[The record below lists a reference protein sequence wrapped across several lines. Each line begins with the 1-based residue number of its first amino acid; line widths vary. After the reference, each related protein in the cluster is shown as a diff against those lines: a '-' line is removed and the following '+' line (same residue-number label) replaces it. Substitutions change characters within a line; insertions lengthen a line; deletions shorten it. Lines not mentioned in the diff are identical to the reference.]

1 MILQLCVGVLFMR
14 AGQRN
19 CKQHN
24 LTATF
29 RNCTQHPFVLSRLSA
44 RIVKKCS
51 KEASLIS
58 VGAKAFA
65 SAHETYRETFL
76 AREQFFFPRVK
87 RLGRSA
93 SLFTN
98 AWVAENCNIFITKG
112 IIQKHL
118 IESSSNSRI
127 QKRSLEG

>member
-44 RIVKKCS
+44 RIVEKMKKCS

-65 SAHETYRETFL
+65 SAHETCRETFL
-76 AREQFFFPRVK
+76 EREQFFFP
-87 RLGRSA
+87 LGLNGLGDLLRYSQMHELLKTVTF
-93 SLFTN
+93 S
-98 AWVAENCNIFITKG
+98 
-112 IIQKHL
+112 
-118 IESSSNSRI
+118 
-127 QKRSLEG
+127 

>member
-65 SAHETYRETFL
+65 SAHETSRETFL
-76 AREQFFFPRVK
+76 EREQFFFS
-87 RLGRSA
+87 LGLNGLGDLLRFSQMHELLKTVTF
-93 SLFTN
+93 S
-98 AWVAENCNIFITKG
+98 
-112 IIQKHL
+112 
-118 IESSSNSRI
+118 
-127 QKRSLEG
+127 

>member
-19 CKQHN
+19 CKQYN

-44 RIVKKCS
+44 RIVQKCS

-58 VGAKAFA
+58 VGVKAFA
-65 SAHETYRETFL
+65 SAHETCRETFL
-76 AREQFFFPRVK
+76 AREQFFS
-87 RLGRSA
+87 LG
-93 SLFTN
+93 LN
-98 AWVAENCNIFITKG
+98 G
-112 IIQKHL
+112 
-118 IESSSNSRI
+118 
-127 QKRSLEG
+127 LEDLLRYSQMHELLKTVTFS